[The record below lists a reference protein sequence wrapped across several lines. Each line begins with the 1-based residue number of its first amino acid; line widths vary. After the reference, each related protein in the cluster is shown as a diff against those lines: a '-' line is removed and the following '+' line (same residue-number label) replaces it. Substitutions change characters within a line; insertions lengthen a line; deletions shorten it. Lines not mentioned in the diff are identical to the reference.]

1 MFHLLTVL
9 HRYLRAVVKNLDAA
23 LLEIISSDRTN
34 IITSPGASWDCP
46 GHCAQ
51 GFHLTMVHDAEL
63 PIEVAPQL
71 VCFCLSQSLQQTQ
84 EVSDSLPWARRQRP
98 DSGQLIQPAL
108 RQRFSSCLSGI
119 QMGSSPA
126 TPQIDHE
133 MSETVTVPSNPFHPN
148 CPRSRMTHANAA
160 HDFALAVARSND
172 ANAAAHDFDLAVARS
187 NDFVFLPEN

>member
-1 MFHLLTVL
+1 MFHVLTVL
-9 HRYLRAVVKNLDAA
+9 HRYLQAVVRNLDAA

-71 VCFCLSQSLQQTQ
+71 VCFCLSCQSQSSQQTQ
-84 EVSDSLPWARRQRP
+84 EVSNSLPWARRPRP
-98 DSGQLIQPAL
+98 DSGLLIQPAL
-108 RQRFSSCLSGI
+108 RQRFSSGLSGN
-119 QMGSSPA
+119 QVGSSPA
-126 TPQIDHE
+126 TPQFDFE
-133 MSETVTVPSNPFHPN
+133 SMTELPSNPFHPN

-160 HDFALAVARSND
+160 HDLALAVARSND
-172 ANAAAHDFDLAVARS
+172 SV
-187 NDFVFLPEN
+187 FVPEN